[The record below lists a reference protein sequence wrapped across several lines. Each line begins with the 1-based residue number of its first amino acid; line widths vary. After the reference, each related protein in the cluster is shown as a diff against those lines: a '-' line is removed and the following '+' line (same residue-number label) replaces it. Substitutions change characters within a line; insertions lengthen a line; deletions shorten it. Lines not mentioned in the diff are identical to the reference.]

1 MTELEL
7 PEGITVFETPLPG
20 IKVDTPAAQ
29 GAIYTNGAH
38 VADGWMATRSTL
50 SALA

>member
-7 PEGITVFETPLPG
+7 PEGLTAFETPLPG

-29 GAIYTNGAH
+29 GVIYTNGAH
-38 VADGWMATRSTL
+38 VAEWTPAT
-50 SALA
+50 SAVPRLR